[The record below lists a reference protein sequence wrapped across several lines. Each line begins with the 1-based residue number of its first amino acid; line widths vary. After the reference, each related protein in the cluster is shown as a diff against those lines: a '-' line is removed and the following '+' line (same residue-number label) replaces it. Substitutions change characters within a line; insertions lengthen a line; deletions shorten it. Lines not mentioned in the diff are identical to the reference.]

1 MNIWPLLPLHFI
13 LQIFTPYLHQSH
25 ETTYSKR
32 FTEKKSLGR
41 TAHPYNAISSLIY
54 VCIFINHVSEHTT
67 ISLLNLIFGI
77 VSYLY
82 HATENPIIGEIDITL
97 VFANKLAFMF
107 IQTNQT
113 YMTLS
118 IVTFLCIMFWN
129 LYVNRY
135 TIDRYIGNQY
145 ETMFL
150 SPLTVGIFLTMNGS
164 FKPYII
170 FVVGYI
176 FKFMDKYLVSRNIHY
191 SNPLQGT
198 AIYHLLTGVSMMMKL
213 SEN

>member
-1 MNIWPLLPLHFI
+1 M
-13 LQIFTPYLHQSH
+13 
-25 ETTYSKR
+25 
-32 FTEKKSLGR
+32 
-41 TAHPYNAISSLIY
+41 
-54 VCIFINHVSEHTT
+54 
-67 ISLLNLIFGI
+67 NLIFGM

-97 VFANKLAFMF
+97 VFANKLAFLF
-107 IQTNQT
+107 LQIDQT

-118 IVTFLCIMFWN
+118 IVTFLCIMFSN
-129 LYVNRY
+129 LYANRY

-145 ETMFL
+145 EIMFL
-150 SPLTVGIFLTMNGS
+150 LPSTVGIFLTMNGS
-164 FKPYII
+164 IKPYII
-170 FVVGYI
+170 FVVGYL
-176 FKFMDKYLVSRNIHY
+176 FKFLDKYLVSRNIHY